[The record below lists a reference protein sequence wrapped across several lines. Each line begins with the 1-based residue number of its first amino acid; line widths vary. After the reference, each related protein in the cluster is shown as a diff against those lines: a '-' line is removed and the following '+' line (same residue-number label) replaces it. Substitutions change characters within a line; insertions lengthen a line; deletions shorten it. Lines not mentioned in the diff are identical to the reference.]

1 VNGRPYLVTASSEV
15 RLWDLTGQEPA
26 GSPRHASPISAV
38 TVVASRA
45 AAIYAMA
52 SSEKLGTALAYKI
65 TDLSEIAGIITDEPD
80 HPTIRQLRDQG
91 TIIIQAT

>member
-1 VNGRPYLVTASSEV
+1 
-15 RLWDLTGQEPA
+15 
-26 GSPRHASPISAV
+26 
-38 TVVASRA
+38 
-45 AAIYAMA
+45 MA

-65 TDLSEIAGIITDEPD
+65 TDLSEITGIITDEPD